1 MGTEELD
8 ESSVHAIT
16 GATQT
21 SVRLGKFRADDMAE
35 KKRYGEIVLT
45 ALWGDNPIF
54 RQILGIC
61 SALAVT
67 NLVLNTA
74 VMGVAV
80 MFTTALSGLTVS
92 LLRNITPRRIRMMV
106 ETLIIAFYV
115 ILFDQALKAY
125 WPDMSRNLGP
135 YVGLIITN
143 CIIMGRAE
151 AFANSNP
158 PLQSFVDGFFS
169 GAGYAFVLLAVS
181 VVRELLGMGSILG
194 IPIPFF
200 SSAAFD
206 RWIIMVMPPGA
217 FFTLAVFVWLFR
229 SLKKEEPEKGGK

>member
-1 MGTEELD
+1 VMQQKSNKD
-8 ESSVHAIT
+8 V
-16 GATQT
+16 
-21 SVRLGKFRADDMAE
+21 
-35 KKRYGEIVLT
+35 VLT
-45 ALWGDNPIF
+45 AVWGDNPVF

-67 NLVLNTA
+67 NLVLNTL
-74 VMGVAV
+74 VMGAAV

-92 LLRNITPRRIRMMV
+92 ALRKWTPRVIRMMV
-106 ETLIIAFYV
+106 EVLIIAFYV

-151 AFANSNP
+151 AFANANP
-158 PLQSFVDGFFS
+158 PLLSFVDGFFS
-169 GAGYAFVLLAVS
+169 GLGYSLVLIAVAF
-181 VVRELLGMGSILG
+181 VRELLGMGSLLG
-194 IPIPFF
+194 IPVPFF
-200 SSAAFD
+200 SSMLWD

-217 FFTLAVFVWLFR
+217 FFTLAVIVWLAR
-229 SLKKEEPEKGGK
+229 SLQSKQQAKKEGGKR

>member
-1 MGTEELD
+1 MI
-8 ESSVHAIT
+8 AQKKT
-16 GATQT
+16 GD
-21 SVRLGKFRADDMAE
+21 V
-35 KKRYGEIVLT
+35 ILT
-45 ALWGDNPIF
+45 AVWGDNPVF

-67 NLVLNTA
+67 NLVLNTI
-74 VMGVAV
+74 VMGTAV

-92 LLRNITPRRIRMMV
+92 LLRKWTPRIIRMMV
-106 ETLIIAFYV
+106 EVLVIAFYV
-115 ILFDQALKAY
+115 ILFDRALKAY

-151 AFANSNP
+151 AFANANP
-158 PLQSFVDGFFS
+158 PGLSFVDGFFS
-169 GAGYAFVLLAVS
+169 GLGYALILLCVAVI
-181 VVRELLGMGSILG
+181 RELLGMGTLLG

-200 SSAAFD
+200 SSALWD

-217 FFTLAVFVWLFR
+217 FFTLAVIVWLARTVQR
-229 SLKKEEPEKGGK
+229 SKQVTSGGNK

>member
-1 MGTEELD
+1 MR
-8 ESSVHAIT
+8 S
-16 GATQT
+16 QP
-21 SVRLGKFRADDMAE
+21 KMQN
-35 KKRYGEIVLT
+35 IVLDG
-45 ALWGDNPIF
+45 LWGNNPIF

-67 NLVLNTA
+67 NLVLNTM
-74 VMGVAV
+74 VMGIAV
-80 MFTTALSGLTVS
+80 IFTTALSSLTVS
-92 LLRNITPRRIRMMV
+92 ALRRWTPRVIRMMI

-151 AFANSNP
+151 AFANANP
-158 PLQSFVDGFFS
+158 PGLSFIDGFFS
-169 GAGYAFVLLAVS
+169 GAGYACVLLVVS
-181 VVRELLGMGSILG
+181 IVRELLGMGSILG
-194 IPIPFF
+194 IPMPFF
-200 SSAAFD
+200 SSALWD

-217 FFTLAVFVWLFR
+217 FFTLAVIVWIFR
-229 SLKKEEPEKGGK
+229 SVQAAKETQVPGGKK

>member
-1 MGTEELD
+1 MNGVKKTKDVVLD
-8 ESSVHAIT
+8 
-16 GATQT
+16 
-21 SVRLGKFRADDMAE
+21 
-35 KKRYGEIVLT
+35 
-45 ALWGDNPIF
+45 ALWNDNPVF

-67 NLVLNTA
+67 NLVINTV
-74 VMGVAV
+74 VMSVAV
-80 MFTTALSGLTVS
+80 IFTTALSGLTVS
-92 LLRNITPRRIRMMV
+92 LLRNWTPRVIRMMV

-125 WPDMSRNLGP
+125 WPDMSRSLGP

-151 AFANSNP
+151 AFAGSNP
-158 PLQSFVDGFFS
+158 PGLSFLDGFLS

-181 VVRELLGMGSILG
+181 VVRELLGMGAILG

-200 SSAAFD
+200 SSNLWD

-217 FFTLAVFVWLFR
+217 FFTLAVIVWIAR
-229 SLKKEEPEKGGK
+229 SIKTSKEATAPGGGK

>member
-1 MGTEELD
+1 MISQQKPKE
-8 ESSVHAIT
+8 V
-16 GATQT
+16 
-21 SVRLGKFRADDMAE
+21 
-35 KKRYGEIVLT
+35 VLT
-45 ALWGDNPIF
+45 ALWGDNPVF

-67 NLVLNTA
+67 NLVLNTM

-80 MFTTALSGLTVS
+80 VFTTALSGLTVS
-92 LLRNITPRRIRMMV
+92 MLRKWTPRVIRMMV
-106 ETLIIAFYV
+106 EVLIIGFYV

-151 AFANSNP
+151 AFANANP
-158 PLQSFVDGFFS
+158 PLLSFVDGFFS
-169 GAGYAFVLLAVS
+169 GLGYALVLLCVAI
-181 VVRELLGMGSILG
+181 VRELLGMGSLFG
-194 IPIPFF
+194 MPLPFF
-200 SSAAFD
+200 SSPVWD

-217 FFTLAVFVWLFR
+217 FFTLAIIVWIAR
-229 SLKKEEPEKGGK
+229 TVQAEKDTKKQEGK

>member
-1 MGTEELD
+1 MISRQKPKE
-8 ESSVHAIT
+8 V
-16 GATQT
+16 
-21 SVRLGKFRADDMAE
+21 
-35 KKRYGEIVLT
+35 VLT
-45 ALWGDNPIF
+45 ALWGDNPVF

-67 NLVLNTA
+67 NLVLNTM
-74 VMGVAV
+74 VMGIAV

-92 LLRNITPRRIRMMV
+92 MLRKWTPRIIRMMIEV
-106 ETLIIAFYV
+106 LIIGFYV

-151 AFANSNP
+151 AFANANP
-158 PLQSFVDGFFS
+158 PLLSFVDGFFS
-169 GAGYAFVLLAVS
+169 GLGYALVLLCVAI
-181 VVRELLGMGSILG
+181 VRELLGMGSLFG
-194 IPIPFF
+194 MPLPFF
-200 SSAAFD
+200 SSPVWD

-217 FFTLAVFVWLFR
+217 FFTLAVIVWIAR
-229 SLKKEEPEKGGK
+229 TVQAGKDTKKQEGN

>member
-1 MGTEELD
+1 M
-8 ESSVHAIT
+8 
-16 GATQT
+16 
-21 SVRLGKFRADDMAE
+21 MP
-35 KKRYGEIVLT
+35 KKKTKDVVLT
-45 ALWGDNPIF
+45 ALWGDNPVF

-67 NLVLNTA
+67 NLVLNTM

-92 LLRNITPRRIRMMV
+92 LMRKYTPRVIRMMV
-106 ETLIIAFYV
+106 EVLIIAFYV

-151 AFANSNP
+151 AFANANP
-158 PLQSFVDGFFS
+158 PLISFVDGLFS
-169 GAGYAFVLLAVS
+169 GLGYALVLLCVAFF
-181 VVRELLGMGSILG
+181 RELLGMGTLLG
-194 IPIPFF
+194 MPIPFF
-200 SSAAFD
+200 SSDQWD
-206 RWIIMVMPPGA
+206 RWIIMSCHRVHSSPSP
-217 FFTLAVFVWLFR
+217 
-229 SLKKEEPEKGGK
+229 